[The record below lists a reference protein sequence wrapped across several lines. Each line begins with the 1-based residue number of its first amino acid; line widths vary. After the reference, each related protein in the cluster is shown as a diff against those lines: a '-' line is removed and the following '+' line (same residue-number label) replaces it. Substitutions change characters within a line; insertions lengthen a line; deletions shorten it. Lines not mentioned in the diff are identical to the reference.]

1 MFPMNFLLN
10 HRSSGRV
17 GLFVDLAQKFIDDLQ
32 CASNVDEQVTLPFT
46 IFPLGDQRDEDIVA
60 ILINAS
66 DLNKK
71 DQDVTALSLAL
82 YCGHRRL
89 ARMLLENGARP
100 NCSPNISSL
109 HAAAR
114 RGFKEEMEQFVKGSK
129 VDPDIEDKDGATPI
143 VYALQQPEKEAW
155 ETICFLFYLGAA
167 KDLVVGDVLWTYA
180 ELARGMGKDW
190 LADKLEEVSDCASS
204 RTMDFA

>member
-46 IFPLGDQRDEDIVA
+46 IFPLGGQRDEDIVA

-66 DLNKK
+66 DLNRK

-180 ELARGMGKDW
+180 
-190 LADKLEEVSDCASS
+190 
-204 RTMDFA
+204 

>member
-1 MFPMNFLLN
+1 MHFLLN

-17 GLFVDLAQKFIDDLQ
+17 GLFVDLAQKFIDEPQ
-32 CASNVDEQVTLPFT
+32 CASNVDEQVTLPFS
-46 IFPLGDQRDEDIVA
+46 IFLLDDQRDSTRLSATPMHLAAAYGKEDIVA

-143 VYALQQPEKEAW
+143 VYALQQPEKEVW

-167 KDLVVGDVLWTYA
+167 KDLVVGDGLWTYA
-180 ELARGMGKDW
+180 ELARVWGRIGW
-190 LADKLEEVSDCASS
+190 QTS
-204 RTMDFA
+204 

>member
-46 IFPLGDQRDEDIVA
+46 IFPLGGQRHEDIVA

-167 KDLVVGDVLWTYA
+167 KDLVVGDGLCTYA

-190 LADKLEEVSDCASS
+190 LADKLEVSDGASS

>member
-1 MFPMNFLLN
+1 MFSMHFLLN
-10 HRSSGRV
+10 HRPSGRV
-17 GLFVDLAQKFIDDLQ
+17 GLFVDLAQKFVDDLQ
-32 CASNVDEQVTLPFT
+32 CASNVDEQVTLPFS
-46 IFPLGDQRDEDIVA
+46 IFPLDDQRDGTRLSATTMHLAATYGKEDIVA

-71 DQDVTALSLAL
+71 DQGVTALSLAL

-109 HAAAR
+109 YAAAR
-114 RGFKEEMEQFVKGSK
+114 RGFKEEMERFVKGSK

-143 VYALQQPEKEAW
+143 VYAL
-155 ETICFLFYLGAA
+155 
-167 KDLVVGDVLWTYA
+167 
-180 ELARGMGKDW
+180 
-190 LADKLEEVSDCASS
+190 
-204 RTMDFA
+204 